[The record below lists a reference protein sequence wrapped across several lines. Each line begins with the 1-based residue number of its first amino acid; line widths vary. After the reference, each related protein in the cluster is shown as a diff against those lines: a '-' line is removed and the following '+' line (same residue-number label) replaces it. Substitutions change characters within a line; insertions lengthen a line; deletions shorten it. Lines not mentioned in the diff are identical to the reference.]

1 MHKRLSLALAALL
14 VLAAL
19 WTPARAGE
27 KKLVIG
33 FNNPLKGL
41 YSVDILEKSFVAA
54 CNALGVEPFTV
65 NDEGRLEN
73 AVANIDNMISTGV
86 DGIVFF
92 GAADTLFPVAAM
104 KCDAAGIP
112 LVFYDHMPSDEIL
125 EMITGVGMY
134 KGIAATVDSNTG
146 SNMGEYAAKQ
156 GLKRAVVVTGDITD
170 TTHAA
175 RTKGFEDAFTAGGG
189 EIATVSYGIIDLSS
203 VMTRA
208 NDVLIAHPDID
219 CIYATNGDIGSVVIE
234 ALSKHP
240 NISAKVLVTDLD
252 PPVLTGLESGGVDAA
267 NGAHWINTD
276 FAVAMLVNAL
286 RGNELR
292 EADGTPPRLVVPV
305 TTLPSEYV
313 ELYEKHWIQEHPFS
327 DDEIR
332 AMVSPDMTL
341 DKLRALI
348 ADYNIEARLAA
359 KGVALQK

>member
-1 MHKRLSLALAALL
+1 MHKRLSIVLSALFLL
-14 VLAAL
+14 VATGLVAS
-19 WTPARAGE
+19 AGE
-27 KKLVIG
+27 KLVIG
-33 FNNPLKGL
+33 FNNPQKGL

-54 CNALGVEPFTV
+54 CNALGVEPLTV

-92 GAADTLFPVAAM
+92 GATDTLFPVAAQ
-104 KCDAAGIP
+104 KCEEAGIP
-112 LVFYDHMPSDEIL
+112 LVFYDHMPTDEIL
-125 EMITGVGMY
+125 SMINGTGMY
-134 KGIAATVDSNTG
+134 KGIAATVDGNTG
-146 SNMGEYAAKQ
+146 SNMGEYAVSQK
-156 GLKRAVVVTGDITD
+156 LKRAVVVTGDITD

-175 RTKGFEDAFTAGGG
+175 RTRGFEETFTAGGG
-189 EIATVSYGIIDLSS
+189 EIATVSYGLIDLSS

-252 PPVLTGLESGGVDAA
+252 PAVLTGLESGGVAAA
-267 NGAHWINTD
+267 NGAHWVNTN
-276 FAVAMLVNAL
+276 FAVALLMNAIA
-286 RGNELR
+286 GNELR
-292 EADGTPPRLVVPV
+292 EEDGTPPRLVIPV
-305 TTLPSEYV
+305 TTLPSQRV
-313 ELYEKHWIQEHPFS
+313 SMYEQHWIQEHPYS

-341 DKLRALI
+341 GKLREII
-348 ADYNIEARLAA
+348 ADYNIESRLAA
-359 KGVALQK
+359 KGVK

>member
-1 MHKRLSLALAALL
+1 MVLVALFCFVAAGM
-14 VLAAL
+14 AAS
-19 WTPARAGE
+19 AGE

-33 FNNPLKGL
+33 FNNPQKGL

-54 CNALGVEPFTV
+54 CNALDVEPFTV

-92 GAADTLFPVAAM
+92 GATDTLFPVAAQ
-104 KCDAAGIP
+104 KCEEAGIP
-112 LVFYDHMPSDEIL
+112 LVCYDHMPSDDIL
-125 EMITGVGMY
+125 GMIGDIGQY
-134 KGIAATVDSNTG
+134 KGIAATVDGNTG
-146 SNMGEYAAKQ
+146 GNMGEYALTQ

-189 EIATVSYGIIDLSS
+189 EIANVSYGIIDLAS

-234 ALSKHP
+234 ALAKHP
-240 NISAKVLVTDLD
+240 NVSAKVLVTDLD
-252 PPVLTGLESGGVDAA
+252 PPVLEGLESGKVAAA
-267 NGAHWINTD
+267 NGAHWVNTN
-276 FAVAMLVNAL
+276 FAVALLVNAL

-305 TTLPSEYV
+305 TTLP
-313 ELYEKHWIQEHPFS
+313 
-327 DDEIR
+327 
-332 AMVSPDMTL
+332 
-341 DKLRALI
+341 
-348 ADYNIEARLAA
+348 
-359 KGVALQK
+359 